1 MAEFPTH
8 KRIKDMNE
16 EELQAF
22 RDHMQKQFTPD
33 ELESLSQFFGL
44 LGDVATV
51 LNSDEAKASRAIAKQ
66 IFDGLREFVPI
77 LLEELEKEPDAAQ
90 MDVTELVQS
99 PKWDIIVDRASARLE
114 AEGKQIAA
122 DVKDVALIASQKIAS
137 YYPRELVFPTS
148 NEATQI
154 FGGMIKPASGSLAAM
169 SDDEIAEALQP
180 VNAGKKN
187 KRMVKNS
194 IAISFSE
201 LQKDNIIIEHLE
213 PVDEAI
219 HNAALSVWLAGNAG
233 ASIPMV
239 YRALVKNPKAR
250 VTEEWAKIIKESL
263 ERMRKT
269 DIIYDNTA
277 SAAAFGQAPHRD
289 RANLIYAVTREIYR
303 DTPTEDTVYING
315 KAVDFYIVFIE
326 FPLYKWASD
335 KNQIARHEIT
345 MITSGINKNQTTIV
359 LEQALLKRI
368 TAMPRISTTIVYDTL
383 FADARLLTKPDGSA
397 YKESSLRV
405 RKSKLK
411 DYARRILDSWKQTG
425 FIKGYTEEMDGK
437 TAVKV
442 KIQK

>member
-8 KRIKDMNE
+8 KRLKDMTDK
-16 EELQAF
+16 ELQAF
-22 RDHMQKQFTPD
+22 RD
-33 ELESLSQFFGL
+33 ELRRRAAPEEWAAFIEFAGV
-44 LGDVATV
+44 VADFAAV
-51 LNSDEAKASRAIAKQ
+51 WNSDEVKAARGAASQ
-66 IFDGLREFVPI
+66 VFEGLRDFVPI

-187 KRMVKNS
+187 KRMVQNS

-326 FPLYKWASD
+326 FPLFKWASD
-335 KNQIARHEIT
+335 KNQIARHDIA
-345 MITSGINKNQTTIV
+345 MLASGVNKNRTTVV

-368 TAMPRISTTIVYDTL
+368 TAMPRISTTILYDTL
-383 FADARLLTKPDGSA
+383 FEDAKLLTKPDGST
-397 YKESSLRV
+397 YKENSLKV

-425 FIKGYTEEMDGK
+425 FIKGYTEEMEGK